1 MTDKVDKSVLTRI
14 APSPTGFPHLGTIYQ
29 SLLDK
34 AYALKN
40 GGKFILRI
48 EDTDRN
54 RFVAEAE
61 SVIYSALEWFGLTPD
76 ESPENPGAYAP
87 YRQSERFEL
96 YKKAVDELIENSSMT
111 SAVVLKL
118 SRKLDRLILS
128 YYRFNSKSRI
138 PDELS
143 VTLKKYHVGK

>member
-1 MTDKVDKSVLTRI
+1 MNQLQRGV
-14 APSPTGFPHLGTIYQ
+14 
-29 SLLDK
+29 LLDHQI
-34 AYALKN
+34 ALIRKQ
-40 GGKFILRI
+40 L
-48 EDTDRN
+48 
-54 RFVAEAE
+54 
-61 SVIYSALEWFGLTPD
+61 
-76 ESPENPGAYAP
+76 
-87 YRQSERFEL
+87 
-96 YKKAVDELIENSSMT
+96 DELIENSSMT